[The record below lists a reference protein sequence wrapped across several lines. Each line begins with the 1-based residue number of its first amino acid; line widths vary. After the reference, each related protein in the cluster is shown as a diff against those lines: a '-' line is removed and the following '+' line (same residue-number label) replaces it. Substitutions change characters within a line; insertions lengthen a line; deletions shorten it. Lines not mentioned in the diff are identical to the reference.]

1 MKKRNI
7 VSFILIGLFIL
18 ALSVPIRTYA
28 ISGSLNIGGPGN
40 ADEGTSISI
49 PFTVS
54 ADKNMTFDGSISV
67 SGGNIQDVSFESKNI
82 ASSSQAYIVSTSG
95 TSKQL
100 SGSITIFIT
109 SSADVVVTISG
120 TCGSVKPA
128 GEEAGVGNTKTVKVR
143 SAADKAAAEAAAR
156 AASEAEA
163 ARQAS
168 IWAEESARQAS
179 IQAEQDAINAS
190 IWAEQSRQASIEAEA
205 QAAYNSSVA
214 ESASI
219 EESKALE
226 SASIQESIEEES
238 KKESRIASMEEWSRS
253 VESSRNE
260 ATRAFLDKGI
270 YFVPYDTMLRRSE
283 RFLFAVADTAVEAPD
298 YFVKTA
304 LVVNKQDVLA
314 YRLDGF
320 SENTY
325 IVYGCYDNGNDK
337 PAFYLYDAKNER
349 FFPVDA
355 IGELRSA
362 AEEGEKALQ
371 EEEEAEAE
379 QEKEKRSGPG
389 LFVTMIASLLS
400 LVLGAAVLLLVLT
413 LLKRKQEAEEGTEP
427 EGLSFIPFLFKKNK
441 GNAAETETGEAETE
455 EAEETETPAEA
466 EESPEE
472 AVIAEAAEEETAV
485 PEEKAQDA
493 ELPEETDV
501 SETAEPDAE
510 APAKDAADTSVED
523 LLDAVAM
530 EIGEDTPQDL
540 PEKTE

>member
-1 MKKRNI
+1 MKKSFRIMSAAVLAVLLLVGI
-7 VSFILIGLFIL
+7 V
-18 ALSVPIRTYA
+18 LSHRTYA
-28 ISGSLNIGGPGN
+28 IDGSVTIGPSQGQFDQG
-40 ADEGTSISI
+40 GTYAVYIAINGSE
-49 PFTVS
+49 
-54 ADKNMTFDGSISV
+54 TFSFSGSISV
-67 SGGNIQDVSFESKNI
+67 SGGGSFKSADASLQSDGGTLIIAPTATSIAGNIQVAVSGTGSVTIAVNGTMLSADTGDQKNI
-82 ASSSQAYIVSTSG
+82 
-95 TSKQL
+95 
-100 SGSITIFIT
+100 SGSVSVPIRST
-109 SSADVVVTISG
+109 ADR
-120 TCGSVKPA
+120 
-128 GEEAGVGNTKTVKVR
+128 E
-143 SAADKAAAEAAAR
+143 AAEAAAR

-270 YFVPYDTMLRRSE
+270 YFVPFDTMLRRSE

-441 GNAAETETGEAETE
+441 GNAAETETGE
-455 EAEETETPAEA
+455 P

-485 PEEKAQDA
+485 PAEESRDA

-530 EIGEDTPQDL
+530 EIGEDAPQDL